1 MDGETLRTDEGGREE
16 KAQEERDDTGGTE
29 GFPPKKRDERQKR
42 KGYNSETSFSKE
54 KEHLIREDT

>member
-1 MDGETLRTDEGGREE
+1 MREE
-16 KAQEERDDTGGTE
+16 ERKRPRKRGMTLGE
-29 GFPPKKRDERQKR
+29 QRGFHPKKRDERQKR